1 MARKNLIDRKVAARR
16 ELEAAKAKF
25 AKLEKETADR
35 IGRLAIKSWLT
46 DLDLTDDQI
55 KAEFDEIVARHTK
68 ELRHENN
75 LSSKHV
81 GRSAK

>member
-1 MARKNLIDRKVAARR
+1 MARKNLVDRRIAARE

-35 IGRLAIKSWLT
+35 IGRLAIKSGLA

-55 KAEFDEIVARHTK
+55 KAEFDAIVAKHTK
-68 ELRHENN
+68 GGT
-75 LSSKHV
+75 S
-81 GRSAK
+81 

>member
-1 MARKNLIDRKVAARR
+1 MARKNLVDRRIAARE

-35 IGRLAIKSWLT
+35 IGRLAIKSRLT

-55 KAEFDEIVARHTK
+55 KAEFDAIVA
-68 ELRHENN
+68 
-75 LSSKHV
+75 KH
-81 GRSAK
+81 AKGGKP

>member
-1 MARKNLIDRKVAARR
+1 MARKNLVDRRIAARE

-35 IGRLAIKSWLT
+35 IGRLAIKSGLT

-55 KAEFDEIVARHTK
+55 KAEFDTIVAKHTK
-68 ELRHENN
+68 GGT
-75 LSSKHV
+75 S
-81 GRSAK
+81 